1 MALIPNLLTV
11 LRLAMAP
18 VFAVAFFTFP
28 DEPVAALIVYA
39 LAMFTD
45 ALDGK
50 IARACN
56 CVSRFGTLADPLA
69 DKLMTLM
76 ALVCLAWAGIVPLP
90 AMIAAAVCEVAKIG
104 FAAYAAKQDIVIAA
118 CLPGKLAT
126 VLFTASLVL
135 LIPWH
140 SVTWLTNAA
149 TWLLFAAIAL
159 AVYAAFYYMRILMCR
174 LDRARG

>member
-1 MALIPNLLTV
+1 MSLIPNALTV
-11 LRLAMAP
+11 LRLVMVP
-18 VFAVAFFTFP
+18 VFVVVFFMFP
-28 DEPVAALIVYA
+28 DEPGAALMVYA
-39 LAMFTD
+39 LAMLTD
-45 ALDGK
+45 AVDGK

-69 DKLMTLM
+69 DKLMTL
-76 ALVCLAWAGIVPLP
+76 AVLVCLTWSDIVPLP
-90 AMIAAAVCEVAKIG
+90 AMITAVVCEFTKIG
-104 FAAYAAKQDIVIAA
+104 VAAYAAKQDIVIAA

-126 VLFTASLVL
+126 VMFTAALVL

-140 SVTWLTNAA
+140 GVRWLTNAA
-149 TWLLFAAIAL
+149 LWLLLAAIVL